1 MAAEVLVHRPPRRWG
16 LLGRYALL
24 IVVAA
29 VVLLPIYV
37 TVIGAL
43 KPGAEVINYPRSLVP
58 DGLTLDG
65 MRSAWRNGNLD
76 RYLVNSAIVATLI
89 TTLQVT
95 TSLLA
100 AYAFAF
106 LEFPARRLLFVV
118 FLATLTIP
126 SEATIVGNVE
136 TIQRFGWTD
145 TFQGLAFP
153 FAATAFGTFLLRQV
167 FLQLPGDLRDA
178 AALDGVGHWRFL
190 WGVAAPLAR
199 PSIGA
204 LAVFSFLSAWNQYL
218 WPLLITTR
226 DDYRTVQIGLK
237 ALAAANVDEFNV
249 LMAGNVLAAL
259 PIFVVLMLFQRQLIR
274 GLTAGAVKG

>member
-16 LLGRYALL
+16 LVGRYALL
-24 IVVAA
+24 ITVAA

-58 DGLTLDG
+58 DGLTLEG

-218 WPLLITTR
+218 WPLLITTK

-237 ALAAANVDEFNV
+237 TLAAANVDEFNV

>member
-1 MAAEVLVHRPPRRWG
+1 MAAEMTVARRPRWG
-16 LLGRYALL
+16 LAGRYVLL
-24 IVVAA
+24 VTVAA

-136 TIQRFGWTD
+136 TIQRLGWTD

-167 FLQLPGDLRDA
+167 FLQLPRDLRDA

-218 WPLLITTR
+218 WPLLITTK

-237 ALAAANVDEFNV
+237 TLAAANVDEFNV

-259 PIFVVLMLFQRQLIR
+259 PIFAVLLVFQRQLIR